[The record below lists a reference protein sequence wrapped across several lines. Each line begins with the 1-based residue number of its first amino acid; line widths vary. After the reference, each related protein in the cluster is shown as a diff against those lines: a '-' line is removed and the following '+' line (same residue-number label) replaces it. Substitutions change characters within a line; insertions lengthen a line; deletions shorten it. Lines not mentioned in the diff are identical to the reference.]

1 MNIIFV
7 VVIIICIIVNIIYII
22 INKFLKKYYCYC
34 KKIVIGSHLGLA
46 W

>member
-22 INKFLKKYYCYC
+22 INKCEKNIIAIVKK
-34 KKIVIGSHLGLA
+34 
-46 W
+46 